1 MNNTER
7 VCTLESLAF
16 DTEVFGIKCGRVEIK
31 NNALSRNELK
41 CVLEEAKGQQ
51 IKHLVAKVPSE
62 WVEIFNLLEDHKFRL
77 KMCSLSME
85 NELSHSVDKV
95 KDVVMYDGAED
106 CRLIKITEKAF
117 SSGTRFHFE
126 HKFSSAQISKLH
138 KRWITNLINDQ
149 DVQIYV
155 HLDSTVIT
163 GYITV
168 EIEDGIKKKG
178 HIGLFAVDKALRGR
192 GIGTKLLSALNSKL
206 FGKVDTL
213 GVITE
218 SINYAA
224 LKIYINGGF
233 SINKSWNIFHLSFK

>member
-1 MNNTER
+1 MNMTER
-7 VCTLESLAF
+7 VCTLEPLTF
-16 DTEVFGIKCGRVEIK
+16 DTEIFGIKCGRVEIK
-31 NNALSRNELK
+31 NNSLSRNELK
-41 CVLEEAKGQQ
+41 CILEEAKGQQ
-51 IKHLVAKVPSE
+51 IKHVVAEVPSE
-62 WVEIFNLLEDHKFRL
+62 WVEICNLLEDHKFRL

-85 NELSHSVDKV
+85 KELSQSVDKME
-95 KDVVMYDGAED
+95 DVVVYDGTEN

-117 SSGTRFHFE
+117 SSSTRFHYE
-126 HKFSSAQISKLH
+126 QKFSSAQIIKLH

-155 HLDSTVIT
+155 HLDNTVIT
-163 GYITV
+163 GYVTV
-168 EIEDGIKKKG
+168 KIEDGIKKKG
-178 HIGLFAVDKALRGR
+178 HIGLFAVDKDLRGM